1 MSSFAALQSI
11 VEHCGALWS
20 IVAVCEDDSQN
31 HEVLHASCVCMCQ
44 GTGDGNLHIHFNVYF
59 KMKIA
64 LCISIQ
70 LLVSY
75 SKEEVLRK
83 KKMIQELS

>member
-1 MSSFAALQSI
+1 M
-11 VEHCGALWS
+11 
-20 IVAVCEDDSQN
+20 CEDDSQN
-31 HEVLHASCVCMCQ
+31 HEVLHASCVCTCQ
-44 GTGDGNLHIHFNVYF
+44 GTEDGNLHIHFNVYF
-59 KMKIA
+59 KMEIA

-75 SKEEVLRK
+75 SKVEVLRK